1 MSGKKLLLRWRIIN
15 QALLFWSMMIFVR
28 PFMVMRF
35 NLKFNISRDV
45 RKIVRKGCI
54 IIPNHTISWDPV
66 MVNAAFFTGVH
77 WVATEALFRK
87 KFMNF
92 FMTNIAASI
101 PKTKNRS
108 DMEMLNLLQG
118 YVKLNRPV
126 GIFAE
131 GQQTWDGK
139 GLSAMAGTDKLIR
152 FLKVPVVFV
161 RSEGGFLTKPRW
173 TKGTRRN
180 QISYNYSIG
189 IGPEEVKG
197 MKLAEIQERLAGF
210 LDYNEYQLQKNRMIP
225 LKSERRAEHMELT
238 LFTCPHCLQLGTLSS
253 RGNWLSCSHCDY
265 NVEVDKYGF
274 FVKENQDPF
283 FYTPVEWN
291 EWQQQVLP
299 DFIKQNPAEKELT
312 VDEEVILWTSHKRR
326 PLVKTDSGQARLYR
340 DRIEFSGSKEEKRV
354 FPLKDVT
361 GFNVFKQQNVEF
373 YYHQTLYRM
382 QLTHPSG
389 SSLKWL
395 SLVDQLNLLEI

>member
-1 MSGKKLLLRWRIIN
+1 MSLRNVLLRWRIIN

-28 PFMVMRF
+28 PFMIMRF
-35 NLKFNISRDV
+35 NVKYNISREV
-45 RKIVRKGCI
+45 RKIVRRGCI
-54 IIPNHTISWDPV
+54 ILPNHAISWDPV
-66 MVNAAFFTGVH
+66 MVNAALFTGVH

-92 FMTNIAASI
+92 FMNNISASI

-126 GIFAE
+126 GIFPE

-139 GLSAMAGTDKLIR
+139 GLPAMAGTDKLIR

-180 QISYNYSIG
+180 QITYHYSIG

-197 MKLAEIQERLAGF
+197 MKLAEIKERLDGF
-210 LDYNEYQLQKNRMIP
+210 LDYNEYELQKKRMIP
-225 LKSERRAEHMELT
+225 LKSEKRAEHMELT

-253 RGNWLSCSHCDY
+253 KGNRLSCSNCDY
-265 NVEVDKYGF
+265 LVDVDEYGF
-274 FVKENQDPF
+274 FIKENQNPF

-291 EWQQQVLP
+291 AWQQKVLP
-299 DFIKQNPAEKELT
+299 DFIKQTPAGNALT
-312 VDEEVILWTSHKRR
+312 SDEEVVLWTSRKRR
-326 PLVKTDSGQARLYR
+326 PLVKTDAGEASLFH
-340 DRIEFSGSKEEKRV
+340 DRIEFSGGKQEKRV

-361 GFNVFKQQNVEF
+361 GMNVFKQQNVEF
-373 YYHQTLYRM
+373 YFHQTLYRM
-382 QLTHPSG
+382 ELTQASS

-395 SLVDQLNLLEI
+395 SLVDQLNRLEL